1 MEIYCVK
8 GDGIKTKRGKVY
20 EKGDCFAL
28 IIMYFG
34 CVYRPYCV
42 GGGYLDWRYYSA
54 GDMRYKKIDTYR
66 WDYVT
71 PFSGCTLVSKRA
83 ARSSMDPDHLV
94 HGYATAK
101 YGGQTVFNDN
111 LIVAH
116 YFDTAKS
123 TIIKLDI

>member
-1 MEIYCVK
+1 MKKVIASLLLLCVLAAFTVPIASA
-8 GDGIKTKRGKVY
+8 GIA
-20 EKGDCFAL
+20 AL
-28 IIMYFG
+28 QTPG
-34 CVYRPYCV
+34 VSQC

-66 WDYVT
+66 WDCVT

-83 ARSSMDPDHLV
+83 TRSSMDPDHLV
-94 HGYATAK
+94 YGYVTAK
-101 YGGQTVFNDN
+101 YGGQIAFNDK

-123 TIIKLDI
+123 TIVKLDI